1 MKKLF
6 FLSLFLLSI
15 NAFSQEEI
23 TFKASTRLLQPAQ
36 LEIDNSYN
44 PKDRVEISF
53 EMPKTIDAK
62 GSRKYQWT
70 INGSVEPGK
79 GWVLEKG
86 ANLNSDKLKVYF
98 VKVGNYSIGLTL
110 TVTVKTKVGDEIEED
125 ETEYTGEM
133 EDFIS
138 VRSVFPELAALYAE
152 KPNPNY
158 VKLVERASEYSV
170 KPKYANDPTPHLF
183 LAKGY
188 LGLVKTTNTDPRFE
202 SALEECISSFNTAR
216 ELDKNGVIFDNE
228 HQRFLLE
235 LETYLYDENIKENV
249 NADPKSDPDGFDVL
263 QENADNYSQVSFAPI
278 TSVFLQAALKYIK
291 KDVKGANQIWASEIP
306 KLSKYVYLDVET
318 AYGKKFKDE
327 LGNEVVFS
335 NIDLKILKFGVMKS
349 ALLLKSRDG
358 NSTLACELINKV
370 KPWLTKERDFLP
382 FVKEQFNN
390 CYE

>member
-1 MKKLF
+1 
-6 FLSLFLLSI
+6 
-15 NAFSQEEI
+15 
-23 TFKASTRLLQPAQ
+23 
-36 LEIDNSYN
+36 
-44 PKDRVEISF
+44 
-53 EMPKTIDAK
+53 
-62 GSRKYQWT
+62 
-70 INGSVEPGK
+70 
-79 GWVLEKG
+79 
-86 ANLNSDKLKVYF
+86 
-98 VKVGNYSIGLTL
+98 
-110 TVTVKTKVGDEIEED
+110 
-125 ETEYTGEM
+125 
-133 EDFIS
+133 
-138 VRSVFPELAALYAE
+138 
-152 KPNPNY
+152 
-158 VKLVERASEYSV
+158 
-170 KPKYANDPTPHLF
+170 
-183 LAKGY
+183 
-188 LGLVKTTNTDPRFE
+188 
-202 SALEECISSFNTAR
+202 
-216 ELDKNGVIFDNE
+216 
-228 HQRFLLE
+228 
-235 LETYLYDENIKENV
+235 LYDENIKENV